1 MLCPVQKWP
10 SVDRLAAA
18 SIEVSLNCR
27 PQSVGEVQC
36 PFLLQEVME
45 VWSGLGYYSRA
56 QRLWEAAKKVMN
68 LVIKP
73 QPSFLV
79 ISTPYKWSLHVSLI
93 GLGLMLAVRGN
104 RRGSP
109 HSLALG
115 KV

>member
-18 SIEVSLNCR
+18 SIELSLQTSNVC
-27 PQSVGEVQC
+27 EVQC